1 MSDGKYSNVTVD
13 ELHEL
18 AQNAP
23 RLHFLDVR
31 EADEYQEYHAPGSRN
46 VPLSLIMEGR
56 AGDDLRM
63 PKDEAIYLICRSGR
77 RSVTAA
83 DLLSHQG
90 YTSLFN
96 VVGGMEAW
104 KSSGLPLARS

>member
-1 MSDGKYSNVTVD
+1 MSQEKYSNATVE
-13 ELHEL
+13 ELQNL
-18 AQNAP
+18 AQSAS
-23 RLHFLDVR
+23 RLHFIDVR
-31 EADEYQEYHAPGSRN
+31 EVDEYQEYHAPGSRN

-77 RSVTAA
+77 RSQTAA
-83 DLLSHQG
+83 ELLSHQG
-90 YTSLFN
+90 FTCLFN

-104 KSSGLPLARS
+104 KSGGLPLARF